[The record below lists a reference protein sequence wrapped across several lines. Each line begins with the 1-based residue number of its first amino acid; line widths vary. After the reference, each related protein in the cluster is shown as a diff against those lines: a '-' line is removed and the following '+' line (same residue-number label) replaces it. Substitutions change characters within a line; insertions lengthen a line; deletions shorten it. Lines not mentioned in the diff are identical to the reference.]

1 MAFGKISQRWIAARE
16 AAEALARA
24 RAAARVAARVAATR
38 YRTERTA
45 VTTTTTVTMTTILHC
60 YLCDKAVSPPLPNA
74 TIRAICICPECI
86 VADRVRF
93 PGDTAFKQAW
103 RDDPDCRMA

>member
-1 MAFGKISQRWIAARE
+1 MAFGKISQRWVAARE

-24 RAAARVAARVAATR
+24 RAAARVAATR
-38 YRTERTA
+38 YRMERTA
-45 VTTTTTVTMTTILHC
+45 VTTTVTMTTILHC

-74 TIRAICICPECI
+74 VIRAICICPECI

-103 RDDPDCRMA
+103 REDPDARMV